1 MRAGYS
7 VRDISPKPGVTLS
20 GFAARRNRPS
30 EGIDDPILVHALAV
44 EDDAEVALL
53 LVFDLLAL
61 GEEITDELTRALDG
75 LPGSRRVTP
84 ILCCTHTHSAP
95 ATIELIGCGIPDGEY
110 WNLLVRAA
118 VEAAREAIANLH
130 PARLRFQTVPV
141 RDVAYNRRSVLEDGR
156 VVMTRNPNAAVVK
169 TGPTWD
175 RLLLCRLEDEQGHG
189 IAGIVHWAAHPCVV
203 CTKQVSAD
211 YPGELRKRLSL
222 ACDLPFLFLQGASGN
237 INLPFRRMTRAEMLE
252 DTESL
257 MKHVGQRPWL
267 APIGSTTSVLVDCPV
282 RLPYAPVP
290 SIAELEAVRAGMHE
304 IAETGS
310 GPDPVMA
317 VLSNILNVEPGQQA
331 DPLMLRYIAG
341 ALHQWSDQILN
352 CYASLPDG
360 CDLSA
365 KVWRLGPLV
374 FCFVAAEVFAETAIE
389 IQNAFPD
396 RCVTTV
402 AYSSPLVG
410 YLPTDEALLEG
421 GYEVEYAYRFYGH
434 AAPFAKGSE
443 PDVVR
448 SLKDTITAVL
458 SVDMQRCSHE
468 MRDQ

>member
-1 MRAGYS
+1 MRAGYA
-7 VRDISPKPGVTLS
+7 VRDISPKPGLTLS
-20 GFAARRNRPS
+20 GFAARCNRPS
-30 EGIDDPILVHALAV
+30 EGIDDPIFVHALAV
-44 EDDAEVALL
+44 EDDAEFALL

-61 GEEITDELTRALDG
+61 GEEITDELTFALDG
-75 LPGSRRVTP
+75 LQRNRRVKP

-95 ATIELIGCGIPDGEY
+95 ATIELIGCGIPDREY
-110 WNLLVRAA
+110 WNLLVQAA
-118 VEAAREAIANLH
+118 GEAAREAIADLR

-141 RDVAYNRRSVLEDGR
+141 RDIAYNRRSVLEDGR
-156 VVMTRNPNAAVVK
+156 VVMTRNPGAAVVK

-175 RLLLCRLEDEQGHG
+175 RLLLCRLENEEGHG
-189 IAGIVHWAAHPCVV
+189 IAGIMHWAAHPCVV
-203 CTKQVSAD
+203 CTDQVSAD

-222 ACDLPFLFLQGASGN
+222 AYNLPFLFLQGAAGN

-257 MKHVGQRPWL
+257 MKKVGHQPWPET
-267 APIGSTTSVLVDCPV
+267 AGAATSVLIDCPV
-282 RLPYAPVP
+282 RLRYAPVP
-290 SIAELEAVRAGMHE
+290 PIAELDAIRRGMQE

-317 VLSNILNVEPGQQA
+317 ILANILNVEPGQQV
-331 DPLMLRYIAG
+331 DPLMLRCIAG
-341 ALHQWSDQILN
+341 ALHQWSNQILN
-352 CYASLPDG
+352 RYASLPGG

-365 KVWRLGPLV
+365 KVWKLGPLV

-434 AAPFAKGSE
+434 PAPFVRGSE
-443 PDVVR
+443 PAVVR
-448 SLKDTITAVL
+448 SLKDAIGSVL
-458 SVDMQRCSHE
+458 RNAP
-468 MRDQ
+468 